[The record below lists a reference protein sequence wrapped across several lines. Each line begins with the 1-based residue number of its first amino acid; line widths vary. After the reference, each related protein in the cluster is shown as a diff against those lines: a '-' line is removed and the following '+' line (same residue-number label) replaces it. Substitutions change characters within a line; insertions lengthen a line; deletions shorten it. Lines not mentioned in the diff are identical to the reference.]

1 MIGGRCKHG
10 NVFSRAVLIGR
21 VTCSIRISLSDFSR
35 WFSDFL
41 ARFFSKKPSY
51 LLERASTFHMF
62 ATQTCCI
69 GTTLFARFA
78 SQNSDRINPS
88 RTFRFAKHAV
98 RARLFHNR
106 GTTKCQKISGGYGG
120 GDTPLPLPNRAV
132 KPTRAD
138 GTAGV
143 TLWESRSLPDLYYA
157 IPASAGFCVF
167 TDSTAP
173 CRFGRIP
180 RQDLRDDPVQVLST
194 PHR

>member
-1 MIGGRCKHG
+1 LIGGRCKHG

-78 SQNSDRINPS
+78 SQTVIGL
-88 RTFRFAKHAV
+88 TLLARFASQNMLSGHDCFTIVGLPSVRKFQVAMAV
-98 RARLFHNR
+98 GIHLFPYR
-106 GTTKCQKISGGYGG
+106 TEQLS
-120 GDTPLPLPNRAV
+120 P
-132 KPTRAD
+132 
-138 GTAGV
+138 
-143 TLWESRSLPDLYYA
+143 
-157 IPASAGFCVF
+157 PA
-167 TDSTAP
+167 P
-173 CRFGRIP
+173 M
-180 RQDLRDDPVQVLST
+180 VLQG
-194 PHR
+194 